1 MYLSHKTSID
11 GKIRFEKKSDLVP
24 EPTVKARKKSQTK
37 ASKLLKKN
45 IALGKIPD
53 EDENYKK

>member
-1 MYLSHKTSID
+1 MYLSNKISTD

-24 EPTVKARKKSQTK
+24 EPTAKARKRSQAK

-53 EDENYKK
+53 EDENDKK